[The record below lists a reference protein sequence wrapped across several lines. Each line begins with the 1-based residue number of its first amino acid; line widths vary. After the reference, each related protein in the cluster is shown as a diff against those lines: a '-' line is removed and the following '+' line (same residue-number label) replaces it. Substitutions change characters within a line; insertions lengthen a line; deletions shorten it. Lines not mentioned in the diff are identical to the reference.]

1 VREDLVDVVER
12 SVAAGEGER
21 ERRERDY
28 DARVRAA
35 VLLLTI
41 AIAAPAAAGTADDIV
56 SRPLVLPAGGWL
68 GSLAVETGLS
78 TNLAGEPT
86 SIAPD
91 LWYGATDR
99 LTVGVVHSADALSLV
114 GAGDGVCL
122 GGGAHGCEQ
131 AYSNL
136 GLDAR
141 WSLARGEWSAAARVR
156 VVTRRWSPWLPS
168 VRIGAL
174 VRWQRGRV
182 AVTSDPQLQ
191 IGLDNTDLGNRNAV
205 HVPVW
210 ISVQPAP
217 RVEAYLRTGVDGD
230 IAVFDDAWG
239 VPLTLGARAAIT
251 DRIDLAAEGGF
262 VRLGGPLGDAK
273 QRVAWIAIRARWP

>member
-1 VREDLVDVVER
+1 VREDLVDLVER
-12 SVAAGEGER
+12 RVAAGER
-21 ERRERDY
+21 ERRQRDY

-35 VLLLTI
+35 VLLLFLT
-41 AIAAPAAAGTADDIV
+41 AAAASAAAGPADDLV
-56 SRPLVLPAGGWL
+56 SRPLVLPAGGFL
-68 GSLAVETGLS
+68 GNVAVETGLS
-78 TNLAGEPT
+78 TNLEGEPT
-86 SIAPD
+86 TIAPD

-99 LTVGVVHSADALSLV
+99 ITVGVVHSADALSLV

-122 GGGAHGCEQ
+122 GGAAHGCEQ
-131 AYSNL
+131 AYANL

-168 VRIGAL
+168 VRFGAL
-174 VRWQRGRV
+174 LRWQRGRV

-191 IGLDNTDLGNRNAV
+191 IGLYDTDLGNRNAI

-217 RVEAYLRTGVDGD
+217 HVELYLRTGVDGD
-230 IAVFDDAWG
+230 IAVFDDVWG
-239 VPLTLGARAAIT
+239 MPLTIGARVAIT
-251 DRIDLAAEGGF
+251 CRVELAAEGGL
-262 VRLGGPLGDAK
+262 VRALGPLGDAK